1 MNCNESLLT
10 TRYDSAVY
18 RKSSTTLF
26 FTGREYIHMI
36 ENQPIDVDE
45 NSRLVSL
52 TPEYIEEEHVGYV
65 LAIEAALA
73 NKQIRNIALSGN
85 YGVGKSSILQE
96 VARRK
101 EAHVVEI
108 SLSTLSPIEVSKLDE
123 SVPKQATT
131 PTNRIQ
137 QEIVKQLLYREE
149 PSKTPGSRFKRIER
163 FRWQREAVSA
173 CLLGFAVAVIFL
185 LSGWTAQVV
194 SAIPSL
200 KALGAWIHAVTFSVA
215 SCIAFLIRWRFYGKL
230 HIKQFSAGAATVTLD
245 DNSVSYFD
253 QYLDEIVYFFEVS
266 DRNIVIFEDIDRFND
281 SHIFETLRALNT
293 LLNAS
298 PQIKRP
304 VCFIYAVKDSIFDN
318 IALNEEGRKLE
329 KAILE
334 NGDPALA
341 EVVRANRTK
350 FFDLIIPVVPFI
362 THRSAR
368 NLVLK
373 QLGNMKNQIAPE
385 LIDLASQYVPD
396 MRLLKNIRNEYM
408 VFRARIF
415 SGDGEQLNLSKTDL
429 FAMMLYKNTHLTD
442 FETIRI
448 GKSKLDVL
456 YKISR
461 ELVASNIKRL
471 EGEYAA
477 LRYKLEHINTI
488 ASKCER
494 LGEELLAHV
503 KRTAEAVDYKLPN
516 ATFSFKGVAFSQE
529 ELKGESFWQDLVLAD
544 GDTVFQVRTRQNY
557 TMDFTRDRLAE
568 ALSEPLD
575 ADLWENKE
583 RESIT
588 DEIEDRNSDIQFLR
602 SADLHDLL
610 RYSEFLVK
618 YENNNVPLD
627 TIARSLLKTGLAY
640 QLIRAGYINRNFTLY
655 TSTFHGTRVST
666 TATNY
671 IIHHVE
677 RDLMDIYFKLTPKD
691 VDAVVRERGKE
702 SLKDSA
708 LYNIDIMDH
717 LLVKDSELA
726 DIMIH
731 SLLDFSE
738 NAEKFMQAYL
748 SSGEQR
754 PHFIARLTNVFSRI
768 IPYIVNQ
775 TALDDVSRLEFVD
788 IALTHLPKLKQR
800 TDSVSSVYLLTHYA
814 ELTALN
820 SDAISVSQAE
830 RIGTLF
836 KEAHIIVPRLQPLGR
851 QVCQAFKS
859 QSIYEI
865 TYENLLTAID
875 SAKSVALDI
884 INTASKTVFS
894 YVLTNLGT
902 YLKAIEGKSLTID
915 VPDSFITI
923 IEEVLA
929 QDASHLNDVIRHA
942 HTDCHVWDLTQVSE
956 AAWQPLAEL
965 CRFPATF
972 NNVSRYLAVFGAVD
986 SHLYQVL
993 SSCGTIIEAEA
1004 AEEEQKTSLA
1014 TAILAAREYLS
1025 PASLRVELVN
1035 SLNLEDYLDISN
1047 VFVEVGDLFALLLRH
1062 NLIKDDSESYEHLA
1076 GTDWPTRQAFISES
1090 ADFEKYMT
1098 PELVCADLAEILA
1111 SDVINASIKSKI
1123 IDDATLYVGLADF
1136 AGLNQLAKY
1145 ATHHGYACDLSVVQ
1159 KMAEEGVA
1167 AELVIPL
1174 LQPHLES
1181 ISRQQ
1186 LFSMLRLL
1194 DGDYP
1199 SLTNVG
1205 YDKPRIPNTPAD
1217 LVLLERLTLEGI
1229 VGKYD
1234 AQESP
1239 IKVNKKYK

>member
-1 MNCNESLLT
+1 
-10 TRYDSAVY
+10 
-18 RKSSTTLF
+18 
-26 FTGREYIHMI
+26 MI

-45 NSRLVSL
+45 HSRLVSL

-73 NKQIRNIALSGN
+73 DKQIRNIALSGN

-101 EAHVVEI
+101 EDHVVEI

-163 FRWQREAVSA
+163 FRWQWETVSA

-185 LSGWTAQVV
+185 LSGWTTQIV

-200 KALGAWIHAVTFSVA
+200 KALGAWIHAGTFSVA
-215 SCIAFLIRWRFYGKL
+215 SGITFLIRWRFYGKL

-318 IALNEEGRKLE
+318 IALNEEGRKIE

-368 NLVLK
+368 NLVMK
-373 QLGNMKNQIAPE
+373 QLGYMKNQIAPE

-396 MRLLKNIRNEYM
+396 MRLLKNIRNEYI
-408 VFRARIF
+408 VFHDRIF
-415 SGDGEQLNLSKTDL
+415 SGDGEQLNLNKTDL

-461 ELVASNIKRL
+461 ELVASNIK
-471 EGEYAA
+471 
-477 LRYKLEHINTI
+477 KLEDERNTIRRKLQHINGV
-488 ASKCER
+488 ALECEQ
-494 LGEELLAHV
+494 LGERLLAHV
-503 KRTAEAVDYKLPN
+503 KRTAKAVNFQLQS
-516 ATFSFKGVAFSQE
+516 ATYIFNGQGFSE
-529 ELKGESFWQDLVLAD
+529 DDLKGESFWQDLALAD
-544 GDTVFQVRTRQNY
+544 GDTVLQVRNRYNY
-557 TMDFTRDRLAE
+557 TMDFTRDNLAD
-568 ALSEPLD
+568 ALGDPLD
-575 ADLWENKE
+575 AELWSEAE
-583 RESIT
+583 RESLKNNVQVKI
-588 DEIEDRNSDIQFLR
+588 SDIQFLR
-602 SADLHDLL
+602 SADLNDLIK
-610 RYSEFLVK
+610 RPEFLVT
-618 YENNNVPLD
+618 YENNDQPLEL
-627 TIARSLLKTGLAY
+627 IARSLLKSGMAY
-640 QLIRAGYINRNFTLY
+640 QLVRAGYINRNFTLY
-655 TSTFHGTRVST
+655 TSTFHGTRVSP
-666 TATNY
+666 TATNF

-677 RDLMDIYFKLTPKD
+677 RDLMDVYFKLSTKD
-691 VDAVVRERGKE
+691 VDAIVRERGKE
-702 SLKDSA
+702 ALKESA
-708 LYNIDIMDH
+708 LYNIDILDR
-717 LLVKDSELA
+717 LLVKDINLA
-726 DIMIH
+726 DIMVH
-731 SLLDFSE
+731 SLLDFRE
-738 NAEKFMQAYL
+738 NAEKFIQAYL
-748 SSGEQR
+748 SSGRQR
-754 PHFIARLTNVFSRI
+754 PRFIERLTNRFPEI
-768 IPYIVNQ
+768 IPYVVNQ

-814 ELTALN
+814 ELTALT
-820 SDAISVSQAE
+820 SDAISMSQAE

-851 QVCQAFKS
+851 QVCQAFQS

-875 SAKSVALDI
+875 SAKSVALDK

-902 YLKAIEGKSLTID
+902 YLKAIEGKSFTID

-942 HTDCHVWDLTQVSE
+942 HTDCHVRDLTQVSE

-972 NNVSRYLAVFGAVD
+972 NNVSRYIAVFGAVD
-986 SHLYQVL
+986 AHLSQVL
-993 SSCGTIIEAEA
+993 STCGTIVEAEP
-1004 AEEEQKTSLA
+1004 AEDEQKTSLA

-1035 SLNLEDYLDISN
+1035 SLNLGHYLDISDVN
-1047 VFVEVGDLFALLLRH
+1047 AEVGDLFALLLRH
-1062 NLIKDDSESYEHLA
+1062 DLIEDDSKSYEHLA
-1076 GTDWPTRQAFISES
+1076 GTDWPTRQAFIIES
-1090 ADFEKYMT
+1090 AHFEEYMT
-1098 PELVCADLAEILA
+1098 PELVSPDLVEILA

-1123 IDDATLYVGLADF
+1123 VDEATSYVALAAF
-1136 AGLNQLAKY
+1136 AGINQLAKY

-1174 LQPHLES
+1174 LQQHLES

-1186 LFSMLRLL
+1186 LFSVLRLL

-1217 LVLLERLTLEGI
+1217 LALLERLTLEGI

-1234 AQESP
+1234 AQDSP

>member
-73 NKQIRNIALSGN
+73 DKQIRNIALSGN

-101 EAHVVEI
+101 EDHVVEI

-163 FRWQREAVSA
+163 FRWQWETVSA

-185 LSGWTAQVV
+185 LSGWTTQIV

-200 KALGAWIHAVTFSVA
+200 KALGAWIHAGTFSVA
-215 SCIAFLIRWRFYGKL
+215 SGIAFLIRWRFYGKL

-318 IALNEEGRKLE
+318 IALNEEGRKIE

-373 QLGNMKNQIAPE
+373 QLGNMKNQISSE

-396 MRLLKNIRNEYM
+396 MRLLKNIRNEYI
-408 VFRARIF
+408 VFHDRIF
-415 SGDGEQLNLSKTDL
+415 SGDGEQLNLNKTDL

-448 GKSKLDVL
+448 GKSKLDEL

-461 ELVASNIKRL
+461 ELVASNIK
-471 EGEYAA
+471 
-477 LRYKLEHINTI
+477 KLEDERNTIRRKLQHINGV
-488 ASKCER
+488 ALECEQ
-494 LGEELLAHV
+494 LGERLLAHV
-503 KRTAEAVDYKLPN
+503 KRTAKAVNFQLQS
-516 ATFSFKGVAFSQE
+516 ATYIFNGQGFSE
-529 ELKGESFWQDLVLAD
+529 DDLKGESFWQDLALAD
-544 GDTVFQVRTRQNY
+544 GDTVLQVRNRYNY
-557 TMDFTRDRLAE
+557 TMDFTRDNLAD
-568 ALSEPLD
+568 ALGDPLD
-575 ADLWENKE
+575 AELWSEAE
-583 RESIT
+583 RESLK
-588 DEIEDRNSDIQFLR
+588 NNVQVKSSDIQFLR
-602 SADLHDLL
+602 SADLNDLIK
-610 RYSEFLVK
+610 RPEFLVT
-618 YENNNVPLD
+618 YENNDQPLEL
-627 TIARSLLKTGLAY
+627 IARSLLKSGMAY
-640 QLIRAGYINRNFTLY
+640 QLVRAGYINRNFTLY
-655 TSTFHGTRVST
+655 TSTFHGTRVSP
-666 TATNY
+666 TATNF

-677 RDLMDIYFKLTPKD
+677 RDLMDVYFKLSTKD
-691 VDAVVRERGKE
+691 VDAIVRERGKE
-702 SLKDSA
+702 ALKESA
-708 LYNIDIMDH
+708 LYNIDILDR
-717 LLVKDSELA
+717 LLVKDINLA
-726 DIMIH
+726 DIMVH
-731 SLLDFSE
+731 SLLDFRE
-738 NAEKFMQAYL
+738 NAEKFIQAYL
-748 SSGEQR
+748 SSGRQR
-754 PHFIARLTNVFSRI
+754 PRFIERLTNRFPEI
-768 IPYIVNQ
+768 IPYVVNQ

-800 TDSVSSVYLLTHYA
+800 TDSVSSMYLLTHYA
-814 ELTALN
+814 ELTALT
-820 SDAISVSQAE
+820 SDAISMSQAE

-851 QVCQAFKS
+851 QVCQAFQS

-875 SAKSVALDI
+875 SAKSVALDK

-902 YLKAIEGKSLTID
+902 YLKAIEGKSFTID

-942 HTDCHVWDLTQVSE
+942 HTDCHVRDLTQVSE

-986 SHLYQVL
+986 AHLSHVL

-1047 VFVEVGDLFALLLRH
+1047 VFAEVGDLFALLLRH

-1090 ADFEKYMT
+1090 ADFEKYMA

-1123 IDDATLYVGLADF
+1123 VDDATLYVGLADF

-1145 ATHHGYACDLSVVQ
+1145 VTHHGYACDLSVVQ
-1159 KMAEEGVA
+1159 KMAEEGVV

-1217 LVLLERLTLEGI
+1217 LALLERLTLEGI